1 MKKLIILL
9 VLCLSFVLVSC
20 GTPKKEMNPPKEDP
34 TEENGTE
41 QPTVKPDAKKE
52 GNEAEEDHKAESH
65 KSEKPDKLHADE
77 KSDSADKKDK
87 PGVTDKSDKPE
98 KPSKPTKPNKPTD
111 DPKPAPAPEQKP
123 KPEQKPSGHEH
134 HYTSKKVPATCTKG
148 GYTKHTCS
156 CGESYISDK
165 TEPLGH
171 QYGSW
176 KTTKAPTYES
186 KGAEQRTCSRCGK
199 TQTRSIPKKARP
211 QLDFDKL
218 CKHAINYAVDTYGYE
233 YWPGMRD
240 GYYPAYTCYITNMEE
255 GYSQVRACVDAL
267 TETLEARGSHIVEW
281 VDGKPYGMPFDIE
294 IYPDPDGF
302 EDYYC
307 VQLYY

>member
-20 GTPKKEMNPPKEDP
+20 GTPKTEANPPKEEP

-41 QPTVKPDAKKE
+41 QPTVEPDEKKE
-52 GNEAEEDHKAESH
+52 GNEAEKDDKAENQ
-65 KSEKPDKLHADE
+65 KSEKPDKHHSDE
-77 KSDSADKKDK
+77 KSDPADNQDK

-98 KPSKPTKPNKPTD
+98 KPVKPTKPNKPAKP
-111 DPKPAPAPEQKP
+111 DPTPEQESE
-123 KPEQKPSGHEH
+123 PEKHEH

-148 GYTKHTCS
+148 GYTKYTCS

-171 QYGSW
+171 KYGAW

-186 KGAEQRTCSRCGK
+186 EGKEQRTCSRCGK
-199 TQTRSIPKKARP
+199 QQTRSIPKKVRP

-218 CKHAINYAVDTYGYE
+218 CKYAINYAVDTYGYE

-240 GYYPAYTCYITNMEE
+240 GYYPAYTCYITTMEE
-255 GYSQVRACVDAL
+255 GYAAMRGCVDAQ
-267 TETLEARGSHIVEW
+267 TEQLLGIGS
-281 VDGKPYGMPFDIE
+281 DLDQMPFDIE

-302 EDYYC
+302 EDYYW